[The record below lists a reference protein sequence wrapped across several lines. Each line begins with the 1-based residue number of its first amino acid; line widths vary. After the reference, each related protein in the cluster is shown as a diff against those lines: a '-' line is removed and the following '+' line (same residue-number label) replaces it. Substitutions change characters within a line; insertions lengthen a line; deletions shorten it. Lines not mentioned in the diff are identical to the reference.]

1 MSRNFP
7 AINGLAA
14 SLRQL
19 AGLSGSRS
27 SSAGEARLYLQ
38 RALKAAAEERFD
50 VALVF
55 CGKALDVEPGNLG
68 ARLLAGRLYDHAR
81 GDVDRAVEA
90 YRKVISLAGY
100 DESNPYCA
108 AARQALDALVA
119 TRSPASLSEACAPES

>member
-7 AINGLAA
+7 AINSLAA

-19 AGLSGSRS
+19 AHFSASRP

-38 RALKAAAEERFD
+38 RALTAAAEERFD

-55 CGKALDVEPGNLG
+55 CDKALAVEPGNLG
-68 ARLLAGRLYDHAR
+68 ARLLAGRLYDHSR
-81 GDVDRAVEA
+81 KDVDRAVDA
-90 YRKVISLAGY
+90 YRKVIALAGY

-108 AARQALDALVA
+108 AARQALDALMTASA
-119 TRSPASLSEACAPES
+119 TS

>member
-7 AINGLAA
+7 VINSLAS

-19 AGLSGSRS
+19 AHFSASRP

-68 ARLLAGRLYDHAR
+68 ARLLSGRLYDHAR
-81 GDVDRAVEA
+81 NDIDRAVEA
-90 YRKVISLAGY
+90 YRKVIALAGY

-108 AARQALDALVA
+108 AARQALDALA
-119 TRSPASLSEACAPES
+119 TAPSTT

>member
-19 AGLSGSRS
+19 AGISASRP
-27 SSAGEARLYLQ
+27 SSAREARLYLQ

-55 CGKALDVEPGNLG
+55 CDKALAVEPGNLG
-68 ARLLAGRLYDHAR
+68 ARLLAGRLYEHACH
-81 GDVDRAVEA
+81 DADRALDA

-100 DESNPYCA
+100 DESNPYCS
-108 AARQALDALVA
+108 AARQALDALV
-119 TRSPASLSEACAPES
+119 TSPPAS

>member
-7 AINGLAA
+7 AINSLAS

-19 AGLSGSRS
+19 AHFSASRP

-38 RALKAAAEERFD
+38 RALKAASEERYD

-68 ARLLAGRLYDHAR
+68 ARLLSGRLYDHAR
-81 GDVDRAVEA
+81 DIDRAVDA
-90 YRKVISLAGY
+90 YRKVIALAGY
-100 DESNPYCA
+100 DEANPYCA
-108 AARQALDALVA
+108 AARQALDALA
-119 TRSPASLSEACAPES
+119 TASSTT

>member
-7 AINGLAA
+7 AINSLAA

-19 AGLSGSRS
+19 ALFSASRS

-38 RALKAAAEERFD
+38 RALTAAAEERYD

-55 CGKALDVEPGNLG
+55 CDKALAVEPGNLG
-68 ARLLAGRLYDHAR
+68 ARLLSGRLYDHSR
-81 GDVDRAVEA
+81 KDVDRAVDA

-108 AARQALDALVA
+108 AARQALDALM
-119 TRSPASLSEACAPES
+119 TASSTS

>member
-19 AGLSGSRS
+19 AGISASRS

-50 VALVF
+50 VAMVF

-81 GDVDRAVEA
+81 GDIDRAVES
-90 YRKVISLAGY
+90 YQKVISLAGY
-100 DESNPYCA
+100 DETNPYCA

-119 TRSPASLSEACAPES
+119 TKSSPASDE

>member
-7 AINGLAA
+7 AINSLAT

-19 AGLSGSRS
+19 AHFSASRP

-38 RALKAAAEERFD
+38 RALKAASEERYD

-68 ARLLAGRLYDHAR
+68 ARLLSGRLYDHAR
-81 GDVDRAVEA
+81 DIDRAVDA
-90 YRKVISLAGY
+90 YRKVIALAGY
-100 DESNPYCA
+100 DEANPYCA
-108 AARQALDALVA
+108 AARQALDALA
-119 TRSPASLSEACAPES
+119 TASSTT

>member
-7 AINGLAA
+7 AINSLAS

-19 AGLSGSRS
+19 AHFSASRP

-38 RALKAAAEERFD
+38 RALKAASEERYD

-68 ARLLAGRLYDHAR
+68 ARLLSGRLYDHGR
-81 GDVDRAVEA
+81 DIDRAVDA
-90 YRKVISLAGY
+90 YRKVIALAGY
-100 DESNPYCA
+100 DEANPYCA
-108 AARQALDALVA
+108 AARQALDALA
-119 TRSPASLSEACAPES
+119 TASSTT

>member
-7 AINGLAA
+7 GINGLAA

-19 AGLSGSRS
+19 SLFSASRP

-38 RALKAAAEERFD
+38 RALKAAAEERYD

-68 ARLLAGRLYDHAR
+68 ARLLSGRLYDHAR
-81 GDVDRAVEA
+81 NDIDRAVEA
-90 YRKVISLAGY
+90 GLVTGALLGRYMQTRT
-100 DESNPYCA
+100 DA
-108 AARQALDALVA
+108 ATSVRG
-119 TRSPASLSEACAPES
+119 R

>member
-7 AINGLAA
+7 AINSLAS

-19 AGLSGSRS
+19 AHFPAPRR

-55 CGKALDVEPGNLG
+55 CDKALDVEPGNLG

-81 GDVDRAVEA
+81 HDVDRAVDA
-90 YRKVISLAGY
+90 YRKVIALAGY
-100 DESNPYCA
+100 DEANPYCA
-108 AARQALDALVA
+108 AARQALDALA
-119 TRSPASLSEACAPES
+119 TASSTT

>member
-7 AINGLAA
+7 AINSLA
-14 SLRQL
+14 STLRQL
-19 AGLSGSRS
+19 PLFSASRV

-38 RALKAAAEERFD
+38 RALKAAAEERYD
-50 VALVF
+50 VAIVF
-55 CGKALDVEPGNLG
+55 CGKALDVEPGNLA

-81 GDVDRAVEA
+81 NDVDRAVEA

-108 AARQALDALVA
+108 AARQALDALM
-119 TRSPASLSEACAPES
+119 TASSTLSR

>member
-7 AINGLAA
+7 VINSLAT

-19 AGLSGSRS
+19 AHFSASRP

-38 RALKAAAEERFD
+38 RALKAASEERYD

-68 ARLLAGRLYDHAR
+68 ARLLSGRLYDHAR
-81 GDVDRAVEA
+81 DIDRAVDA
-90 YRKVISLAGY
+90 YRKVIALAGY
-100 DESNPYCA
+100 DEANPYCA
-108 AARQALDALVA
+108 AARQALDSLA
-119 TRSPASLSEACAPES
+119 TASSTT

>member
-7 AINGLAA
+7 VFNSLAS

-19 AGLSGSRS
+19 AHFSASRP

-38 RALKAAAEERFD
+38 RALKAAAEERYD

-68 ARLLAGRLYDHAR
+68 ARLLSGRLYDHAR
-81 GDVDRAVEA
+81 HDIDRAVDA
-90 YRKVISLAGY
+90 YRKVIALAGY
-100 DESNPYCA
+100 DEANPYCA
-108 AARQALDALVA
+108 AARQALDALA
-119 TRSPASLSEACAPES
+119 TASSTT

>member
-7 AINGLAA
+7 VINSLAA

-19 AGLSGSRS
+19 TRISASRS

-81 GDVDRAVEA
+81 HDVDSAVEA
-90 YRKVISLAGY
+90 YQKVIALAGY
-100 DESNPYCA
+100 DEANPYCA
-108 AARQALDALVA
+108 AARRALDALA
-119 TRSPASLSEACAPES
+119 TASSTS